1 MFTKE
6 KPMRRWIK
14 RTLFGAIGASV
25 LFGGLAACSHHG
37 DRHAWASGGDAEKAA
52 RFQTR
57 AVDWVS
63 RELKLDDAQKASL
76 ASLAEQFRQQREQLR
91 GPGTDPRAQLTAL
104 FAGERFDRAQ
114 AKALID
120 SKTQAIASAS
130 PALIDAI
137 GSFYDGLRPEQQARV
152 RELMNRR
159 GHHGWRG

>member
-1 MFTKE
+1 
-6 KPMRRWIK
+6 MRRWIK
-14 RTLFGAIGASV
+14 RTLFGAIGAGV
-25 LFGGLAACSHHG
+25 LFGSLAACSHHG
-37 DRHAWASGGDAEKAA
+37 DRQAWRNGGDPESAA
-52 RFQTR
+52 RFQAR

-63 RELKLDDAQKASL
+63 RELKLDDTQKASL
-76 ASLAEQFRQQREQLR
+76 ASLAEQLRQQRDQLR
-91 GPGTDPRAQLTAL
+91 GTTDPRAQVTAL

-114 AKALID
+114 AKALVD
-120 SKTQAIASAS
+120 SKTQAVASAS